1 MLPSCGVLYFPYAIR
16 VNFISISILTISPF
30 DFPPLFILS
39 SLLSPLKYSV
49 FFTPIFSSVMCCFDE
64 LILFLS
70 FSHHHIGLG
79 SIHQLSN
86 HSHHIPFHPIHQFA
100 SQLVSQSDSHS
111 VSRLQC
117 SVCYHLYD
125 KPEPEHQI
133 PYSHA

>member
-70 FSHHHIGLG
+70 FRHHHIGLG

-100 SQLVSQSDSHS
+100 SQLVSQS
-111 VSRLQC
+111 VGC
-117 SVCYHLYD
+117 NALYVIISMINLNQSI
-125 KPEPEHQI
+125 KYRIVTPR
-133 PYSHA
+133 AV